1 MDIYQF
7 AEYIV
12 LNYGYFGIFLIA
24 FTEAVIQPVI
34 PDIFIIGAAA
44 FGLDSVTCAFVASF
58 GSLTGGYTGYF
69 LGKKLGTNAF
79 LKIFKEKNFIKG
91 KAFFEKFGVWGVA
104 IAGFTPIPYKV
115 FAWLAG
121 IFKMNLLSFGAGT
134 LLGRI
139 PRFLLVAYF
148 GYSLGMLFGLH
159 TP

>member
-12 LNYGYFGIFLIA
+12 LNYGYLGIFLIA

-44 FGLDSVTCAFVASF
+44 FGLDSVTCAFVASA
-58 GSLTGGYTGYF
+58 GSLTGGYAGYF
-69 LGKKLGTNAF
+69 LGEKLGMNVF
-79 LKIFKEKNFIKG
+79 LKIFKEKNFKKG
-91 KAFFEKFGVWGVA
+91 KEFFERFGVWGVA

-121 IFKMNLLSFGAGT
+121 IFKMNLVSFGAGT

-148 GYSLGMLFGLH
+148 GYSLGVLFGLH
-159 TP
+159 AP